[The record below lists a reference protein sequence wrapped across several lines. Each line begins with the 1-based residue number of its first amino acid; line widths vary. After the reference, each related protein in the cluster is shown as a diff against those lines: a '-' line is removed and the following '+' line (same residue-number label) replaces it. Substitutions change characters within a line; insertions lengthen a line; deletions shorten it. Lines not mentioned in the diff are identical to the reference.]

1 MIFRYLKKKLLVAG
15 AVSVFVGVAIVGC
28 GSDGEKYPIVP
39 SDSLVAA
46 GTTIYQENCAS
57 CHGDATTPPP
67 LPNAPRHTAD
77 GHTWHHQDRL
87 LVEWIL
93 YGVPSGGTMP
103 KFVRTLSEDDAR
115 AAIAYI
121 KTFWPDEIVDRQ
133 TQSSAD
139 YETQIKR

>member
-1 MIFRYLKKKLLVAG
+1 MIKRNSVTRLLVVG
-15 AVSVFVGVAIVGC
+15 AALVIGGIAVTGC
-28 GSDGEKYPIVP
+28 GSAEKYPIVP
-39 SDSLVAA
+39 SDSLVAD

-57 CHGDATTPPP
+57 CHGDVGTPPP
-67 LPNAPRHTAD
+67 LPDAPKHTAD

-93 YGVPSGGTMP
+93 YGVPNGGTMP
-103 KFVRTLSEDDAR
+103 KFVSTLSEDDAR

-121 KTFWPDEIVDRQ
+121 KTFWPEEIVERQ
-133 TQSSAD
+133 IQSSAD